1 MITQRWIR
9 LILSGCIVVFYLLHS
24 AGYFRMPLFE
34 SLEAQSYDF
43 RLNTTLPGTVD
54 SRIVIVDL
62 DERSL
67 AEFGRWPW
75 RRYII
80 ADMLDSLF
88 DHYKIRTLGFDI
100 VFAEPDRS
108 SGYETLDTLA
118 ANELQNNT
126 AFKKA
131 YQKIRPNLLNDRIF
145 AASLRDRDITMGYY
159 FKPILKE
166 NEAAAVGQLPSPLLE
181 IGDSQIDDIP
191 FREPVGYGANLPLL
205 QNNAHHAGYFD
216 NPLVDAD
223 GLFRRYPMIQKYNGN
238 LHDSLSLS
246 ILRTITQSEEF
257 QLGVATDSVDGSQ
270 GSYIALESIN
280 IADISIPVDDQGAVL
295 IPYRG
300 RQGSFPY
307 ISASDVINKVAPVET
322 LRNTIVL
329 VGTTAP
335 GLLDLRST
343 PVQNVYP
350 GVEVH
355 ANIISGALDG
365 TIRHRPAYTVGYEFM
380 IILIVGALM
389 TIMLLFITPL
399 KITVITLTMAAII
412 CGLNFFAWQ
421 EWKLVLPLAV
431 TLLMILT
438 LFVFHISFGFFVE
451 SRGKRQLARLFGQY
465 VPPELVDEMDKAPED
480 VSLEGDSREMS
491 VLFSDVRG
499 FTTISE
505 GLDPKELTELMNAFL
520 TPMTEIIHK
529 SRGTIDKYMGD
540 AVMAFWGAPLTDP
553 QHARNALNAA
563 VLMIEKLDE
572 LQPEFSKRGWPPINI
587 GVGINT
593 GVMNVGNM
601 GSEFRMAYTV
611 LGDAVN
617 LGSRLEGQ
625 TKNYGVQII
634 VNETTKEAVP
644 EYRFRELDRITVKG
658 KDEPV
663 TIFEPVGLVD
673 DIDKNTKTT
682 LRQFHNALAH
692 YRNQEWEAAE
702 KELFFLAKNEERMIY
717 QIYLDRIQYY
727 KANPPG
733 SDWDGVERLTT
744 K

>member
-1 MITQRWIR
+1 MITQRTIR
-9 LILSGCIVVFYLLHS
+9 IILSLMIVIFFLLHTV
-24 AGYFRMPLFE
+24 GIFRLPLFGA
-34 SLEAQSYDF
+34 LEAQSYDF
-43 RLNTTLPGTVD
+43 RLNTTLPGNVD
-54 SRIVIVDL
+54 KRVVIVDL

-67 AEFGRWPW
+67 SDFGQWPW
-75 RRYII
+75 RRYIV

-108 SGYETLDTLA
+108 SGYETLDDLA
-118 ANELQNNT
+118 NGDLKNNA
-126 AFKKA
+126 AFREA
-131 YQKIRPNLLNDRIF
+131 YEKLRPSLLNDRRF
-145 AASLRDRDITMGYY
+145 AESLVDRDITLGYY
-159 FKPILKE
+159 FKPLLRE
-166 NEAAAVGQLPSPLLE
+166 NEAVTVGQLPTPLIE
-181 IGDSQIDDIP
+181 INNSQIDAIP
-191 FREPVGYGANLPLL
+191 FREPVGFGANLPLL
-205 QNNAHHAGYFD
+205 QTNAHHAGYFD

-223 GLFRRYPMIQKYNGN
+223 GLFRRYPMIQKYKGN

-246 ILRTITQSEEF
+246 LLRTIGPEGEF

-270 GSYIALESIN
+270 ASYIALESIIVGN
-280 IADISIPVDDQGAVL
+280 IRIPVDEQGAVL

-300 RQGSFPY
+300 KQGSFPY
-307 ISASDVINKVAPVET
+307 VSATDVINKRVPPEVLENA
-322 LRNTIVL
+322 IVL

-365 TIRHRPAYTVGYEFM
+365 TIRHRPAYTLGYEFM
-380 IILIVGALM
+380 IILLVGLVM
-389 TIMLLFITPL
+389 TFLLVFITPL
-399 KITVITLTMAAII
+399 KITAVTLLMLGGVT
-412 CGLNFFAWQ
+412 GLNFYAWNA
-421 EWKLVLPLAV
+421 WNLVLPLAV
-431 TLLMILT
+431 TILMIIS

-451 SRGKRQLARLFGQY
+451 SRGKRQLAKLFGQY
-465 VPPELVDEMDKAPED
+465 IPPELVDEMDKAPEE

-505 GLDPKELTELMNAFL
+505 GLDPKELTALMNAFL
-520 TPMTEIIHK
+520 TPMTGIIHQC
-529 SRGTIDKYMGD
+529 RGTIDKYMGD
-540 AVMAFWGAPLTDP
+540 AVMAFWGAPLNDP
-553 QHARNALNAA
+553 NHARNALAA
-563 VLMIEKLDE
+563 AIQMIDKLAE
-572 LQPEFSKRGWPPINI
+572 LQPEFDKRGWPPINI

-617 LGSRLEGQ
+617 LGSRLEGL

-634 VNETTKEAVP
+634 VNETTREAVP
-644 EYRFRELDRITVKG
+644 DFRFRELDRVTVKG

-663 TIFEPVGLVD
+663 TIFEPVGPAD
-673 DIDKNTKTT
+673 DIEKNTKSD
-682 LRQFHNALAH
+682 LRRYHNALQH
-692 YRNQEWEAAE
+692 YRRQEWEAAE
-702 KELFFLAKNEERMIY
+702 QELYFLSQSEDRLIY
-717 QIYLDRIQYY
+717 QIYQERIQHYR
-727 KANPPG
+727 ANPPG
-733 SDWDGVERLTT
+733 DDWDGVFRHTS